1 MLISEVGVWQDN
13 RLAWKIEFSRRIIEE
28 EIDDMAIILG
38 ALDIYEFDREGVDEI
53 TWLREKNKEFSV
65 RSCYKFFEEEG
76 EMDLFSMWD
85 TQRLNLQGKEIW
97 ELILAA
103 VVWCLWVER
112 NRRAFEDKEKSREKL
127 IIEIKA
133 LIFYWASTMRSFQ
146 DVSFQNVIVNWRRTY
161 FDPP

>member
-1 MLISEVGVWQDN
+1 
-13 RLAWKIEFSRRIIEE
+13 
-28 EIDDMAIILG
+28 
-38 ALDIYEFDREGVDEI
+38 
-53 TWLREKNKEFSV
+53 
-65 RSCYKFFEEEG
+65 
-76 EMDLFSMWD
+76 MWD
-85 TQRLNLQGKEIW
+85 TQRLNLQGKDIW
-97 ELILAA
+97 ELIPAA